1 MWNEIIT
8 VPGCICSYV
17 LLVAYW
23 VFEFHK
29 VGKKLKEVEEEL
41 QKRSSNCEIFVDKL
55 RDRFENNVK
64 YTTWAIK
71 DCNEKLKEYSK
82 MIGALKGDMEK
93 VITRT
98 DSISKA
104 TAYWGTNPASLP
116 LKEHKQLIKDVAQ
129 IKAELEA
136 ITAIINHGSEAPKV
150 RKRKTYLDNPES
162 ELEPKL

>member
-1 MWNEIIT
+1 MWNILNTIA
-8 VPGCICSYV
+8 GCVCIY
-17 LLVAYW
+17 LLVYW
-23 VFEFHK
+23 VLEFRRAR
-29 VGKKLKEVEEEL
+29 KKLEELEEEL

-71 DCNEKLKEYSK
+71 DCNEKLEEHSK
-82 MIGALKGDMEK
+82 MIEALKGDMGK

-104 TAYWGTNPASLP
+104 AAYWGTNPASLP

-129 IKAELEA
+129 IKSELELMR
-136 ITAIINHGSEAPKV
+136 AIINHGSEAPKV
-150 RKRKTYLDNPES
+150 RKRKTYLDNPEKVVNPERS
-162 ELEPKL
+162 